1 MSPFIYFLYTPLVKC
16 SEPLYGE
23 ERIET
28 SMFISII
35 GLCGLDC
42 SHLDHPMKRYL
53 PEINPGVIFFNAAC
67 SKFNV
72 FLQSSTR
79 ARLTGEWV

>member
-1 MSPFIYFLYTPLVKC
+1 MSPFICFLYTPLVEC

-28 SMFISII
+28 SMFICKT
-35 GLCGLDC
+35 GLCDLDC
-42 SHLDHPMKRYL
+42 LRPDHPMKCYL

-72 FLQSSTR
+72 CFQSSTR

>member
-1 MSPFIYFLYTPLVKC
+1 MYFLFTPLVEC

-28 SMFISII
+28 SILIYKT

-42 SHLDHPMKRYL
+42 LRLDHPIKRYL
-53 PEINPGVIFFNAAC
+53 PEINPGVIFFNPAC
-67 SKFNV
+67 SKFRV
-72 FLQSSTR
+72 CFQSSTR